1 MVTTFAA
8 QTPVTP
14 VGKPVTLAF
23 VAPVVAYVILVIGVL
38 TQTVCALVSGAEV
51 RVTVLTVVTAI
62 VPVVVT
68 VPQPPVRVTV

>member
-38 TQTVCALVSGAEV
+38 TQTVCASVSGADV
-51 RVTVLTVVTAI
+51 RVTVLVVVTAI